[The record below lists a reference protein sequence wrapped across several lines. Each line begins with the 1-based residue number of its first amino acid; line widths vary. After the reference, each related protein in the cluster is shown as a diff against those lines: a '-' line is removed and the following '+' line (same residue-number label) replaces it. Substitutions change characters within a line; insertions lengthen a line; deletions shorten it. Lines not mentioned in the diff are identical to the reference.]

1 MAAGSLVS
9 IEPDERGFWHVN
21 FWEVHHPDLEGT
33 ACDAFKT
40 TKVGAPLEDAITL
53 AKSFKPTR
61 IAVWEPCEM
70 CGGSGVSGDIEI
82 DWEDCDECEDGMVCR
97 YLEDLQKD

>member
-1 MAAGSLVS
+1 
-9 IEPDERGFWHVN
+9 
-21 FWEVHHPDLEGT
+21 
-33 ACDAFKT
+33 
-40 TKVGAPLEDAITL
+40 
-53 AKSFKPTR
+53 
-61 IAVWEPCEM
+61 M

>member
-1 MAAGSLVS
+1 MATGSLVS

-21 FWEVHHPDLEGT
+21 FWEEHPHEEGVP
-33 ACDAFKT
+33 CDGFAT
-40 TKVGAPLEDAITL
+40 TKTGAPIEDAITL

-97 YLEDLQKD
+97 YLEDLQKA